1 MYCCARPDL
10 SWMVQPPA
18 RTAMRTFFTSVDTA
32 ENSAE
37 KRWVHRSQLGSIPQN
52 PSQTAAKMVACA
64 MELEL
69 KL

>member
-1 MYCCARPDL
+1 MYCYARPDL
-10 SWMVQPPA
+10 SWRVQPLA
-18 RTAMRTFFTSVDTA
+18 RTTIRTFFTSVDTT

-37 KRWVHRSQLGSIPQN
+37 KRWVHRSQWGSIPQN
-52 PSQTAAKMVACA
+52 PSQTAAKMVACT